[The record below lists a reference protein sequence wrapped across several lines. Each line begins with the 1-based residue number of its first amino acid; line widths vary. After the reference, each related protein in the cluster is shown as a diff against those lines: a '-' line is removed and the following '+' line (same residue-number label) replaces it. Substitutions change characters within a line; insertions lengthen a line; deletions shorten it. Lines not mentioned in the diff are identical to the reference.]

1 MGSLRNAA
9 MVPIGCIATS
19 DYAGAN
25 TSTSDDSREV
35 YAAVE
40 WIQFFMATLSV
51 IGSGSIIGYAVFH
64 NVIKSPQVRPLFY
77 LSLSD
82 LLLALCWLIAAV
94 LHRQKQ
100 TNTACYNLQAVGQVS
115 DKECRIGR
123 IVTVLSSVLPFL
135 LIVPILSVG
144 NIKECYRNCSF
155 PHSCLVLNVGSPTT
169 SDPSLYS
176 DAACKAMHYYATAVF
191 LLAFL
196 VTAILIL
203 VLLGKTCALFKRYLA
218 TGSRFGDPEWAVIC
232 VTRRRALL
240 YPVIFFCCCLPAVTL
255 AILKL
260 VHREETHAIYMYVLY
275 FIQAFTAVSQGLLN
289 CLVYGWTSRMLHYL
303 KQTACRDVDTQ
314 TPLLRSQKKLY
325 ASTQTNAVSPT
336 ITPL

>member
-1 MGSLRNAA
+1 
-9 MVPIGCIATS
+9 
-19 DYAGAN
+19 
-25 TSTSDDSREV
+25 
-35 YAAVE
+35 
-40 WIQFFMATLSV
+40 MATLSV

-100 TNTACYNLQAVGQVS
+100 TNTACYNLQAVGQFIYMSSFLYTFNYTWQLCRDLKTKLDRALYKVS